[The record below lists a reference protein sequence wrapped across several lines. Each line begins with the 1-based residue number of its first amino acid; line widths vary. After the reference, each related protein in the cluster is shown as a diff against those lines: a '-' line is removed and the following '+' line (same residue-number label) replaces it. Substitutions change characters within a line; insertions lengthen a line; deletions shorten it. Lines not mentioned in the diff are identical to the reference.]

1 MSHDRIPRLH
11 HGIDVTE
18 VERIREAMSRGHGFE
33 EKVFT
38 QGERDYC
45 NGMAHPAIHF
55 AARFAAKEAT
65 LKALGL
71 GLGAIGIARS
81 LQDIETVRE
90 EGPPRI
96 VLRGKPKAVADKYG
110 VIQTIL
116 SITHTDEHA
125 IASVVMMSWMTP
137 EGDEA

>member
-1 MSHDRIPRLH
+1 MSGTPIPRLH
-11 HGIDVTE
+11 HGIDITE

-33 EKVFT
+33 ERVFT
-38 QGERDYC
+38 EGERAYC
-45 NGMAHPAIHF
+45 NKMAHPAIHF

-81 LQDIETVRE
+81 LQDIETKRE
-90 EGPPRI
+90 EGPPRLK
-96 VLRGKPKAVADKYG
+96 LRGKPKAVAESLG
-110 VIQTIL
+110 VVQTVL

-125 IASVVMMSWMTP
+125 IASVVMMSWAPP

>member
-1 MSHDRIPRLH
+1 MNDVRIPRLH

-18 VERIREAMSRGHGFE
+18 VERMRQAMGRGHGFE
-33 EKVFT
+33 ERVFT
-38 QGERDYC
+38 EGERAYC
-45 NGMAHPAIHF
+45 QAQAHPAMHF

-81 LQDIETVRE
+81 LQDIETVRD
-90 EGPPRI
+90 EGPPML
-96 VLRGKPKAVADKYG
+96 VLRGKPQVVADRIG
-110 VIQTIL
+110 VVQTVL
-116 SITHTDEHA
+116 SLTHTDEHA
-125 IASVVMMSWMTP
+125 IASVVMMSFASP